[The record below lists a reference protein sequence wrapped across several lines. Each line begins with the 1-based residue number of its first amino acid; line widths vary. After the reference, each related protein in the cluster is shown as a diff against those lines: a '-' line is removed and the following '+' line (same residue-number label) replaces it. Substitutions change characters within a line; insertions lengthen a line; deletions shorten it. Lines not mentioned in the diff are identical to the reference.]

1 MSEVTKIATRVSYGN
16 ALVELAKEH
25 DDVYVLDADLAAA
38 TQTAIF
44 KKEFPERHIDCGIA
58 ECNMIGIA
66 AGLAATG
73 KVPFASSFAMFAA
86 GRAFEQVRN
95 SVGYPHLNVKIGATH
110 AGISVGEDGAT
121 HQCNEDIALMRTI
134 PGMVILN
141 PSDDIEAKAAVKAA
155 YEHEGPVYMRFGR
168 LAVPIINDRPDYK
181 FEIGKGVTL
190 REGKDVAI
198 IATGLC
204 VSESLAAA
212 EKLAADQIRDLR
224 YGNNGYFW
232 VDTYD
237 GTNVVLLGND
247 TEGTNRMD
255 AVDTNGFAYMQ
266 AIISAGRQE
275 NGGFTDYVFPRE
287 GETEPSPKRAY
298 SKAFEPFG
306 WVLGTGNYTDDID
319 EDVLGVKN
327 EFSSYESNSRMA
339 IIGIAVVMEVILIL
353 VLTLITASIVK
364 PLKKSLTHINEIA
377 QGDFSKEF
385 EQDLLKRKDDFGQ
398 LADSLEKM
406 RSEMKE
412 LIGEVKSEALE
423 ITGMVQEIDTSLQ
436 ALDDQ
441 IENVSATTEELA
453 AGMEETAA
461 SSEEMNA
468 MSHEIE
474 SAAKSI
480 AERSQ
485 DGANEADE
493 IRERAVKIKK
503 DTDENDRRTRS
514 IHEEINE
521 SLTKALED
529 IKVVD
534 QINVLAKSI
543 MDITGQTN
551 LLALNASI
559 EAARAGEAGKGF
571 AVVADEIRVLAEQSK
586 AAVAHIQEV
595 TGNVTAAV
603 ENLANDAE
611 RLLEF
616 VGNDVVESL
625 GGFAEMANSYNSDAA
640 NVDSLVTDFSASSE
654 QLLASINGVM
664 DAISDVSKT
673 ATEGATGTTD
683 IAEKVGNVVQEAE
696 AIKQKAETTYHSA
709 EKLQKN
715 VERFIV

>member
-1 MSEVTKIATRVSYGN
+1 MNNIKVRTKLIIVMVIALIALALCSMVSSTSLSGLGDN
-16 ALVELAKEH
+16 ALDIIENDMRSSYDEQIKAQVDNVISLCQSIYNRYEKGE
-25 DDVYVLDADLAAA
+25 YTLD
-38 TQTAIF
+38 
-44 KKEFPERHIDCGIA
+44 E
-58 ECNMIGIA
+58 
-66 AGLAATG
+66 
-73 KVPFASSFAMFAA
+73 
-86 GRAFEQVRN
+86 
-95 SVGYPHLNVKIGATH
+95 
-110 AGISVGEDGAT
+110 
-121 HQCNEDIALMRTI
+121 
-134 PGMVILN
+134 
-141 PSDDIEAKAAVKAA
+141 
-155 YEHEGPVYMRFGR
+155 
-168 LAVPIINDRPDYK
+168 
-181 FEIGKGVTL
+181 
-190 REGKDVAI
+190 
-198 IATGLC
+198 
-204 VSESLAAA
+204 A

-255 AVDTNGFAYMQ
+255 AVDANGFAYMQ

-275 NGGFTDYVFPRE
+275 DGGFTDYVFPRE

-353 VLTLITASIVK
+353 VLTLIIASIVK

-412 LIGEVKSEALE
+412 LIGEVKSEALG
-423 ITGMVQEIDTSLQ
+423 ITGMVQEIDTSIR

-461 SSEEMNA
+461 SSEEINA

>member
-1 MSEVTKIATRVSYGN
+1 MNNIKVRTKLVIVMVIALIALALCTVISNTSLSGLGNN
-16 ALVELAKEH
+16 ALDIIENDMRSSYDEQIKAQVDNVISLCQSIYNRYEKGE
-25 DDVYVLDADLAAA
+25 YTLD
-38 TQTAIF
+38 
-44 KKEFPERHIDCGIA
+44 E
-58 ECNMIGIA
+58 
-66 AGLAATG
+66 
-73 KVPFASSFAMFAA
+73 
-86 GRAFEQVRN
+86 
-95 SVGYPHLNVKIGATH
+95 
-110 AGISVGEDGAT
+110 
-121 HQCNEDIALMRTI
+121 
-134 PGMVILN
+134 
-141 PSDDIEAKAAVKAA
+141 
-155 YEHEGPVYMRFGR
+155 
-168 LAVPIINDRPDYK
+168 
-181 FEIGKGVTL
+181 
-190 REGKDVAI
+190 
-198 IATGLC
+198 
-204 VSESLAAA
+204 A

-266 AIISAGRQE
+266 AIINAGKQE
-275 NGGFTDYVFPRE
+275 DGGFTDYVFPRE
-287 GETEPSPKRAY
+287 GETESSPKRAY

-319 EDVLGVKN
+319 DDVLDVKN

-364 PLKKSLTHINEIA
+364 PLKKSLTHIDEIA

>member
-1 MSEVTKIATRVSYGN
+1 MNNIKVRTKLVIVMVIALIALALCAVISNTSLSGLGDN
-16 ALVELAKEH
+16 ALDIIENDMRSSYDEQIKAQVDNVISLCQSIYNRYEKGE
-25 DDVYVLDADLAAA
+25 YTLD
-38 TQTAIF
+38 
-44 KKEFPERHIDCGIA
+44 E
-58 ECNMIGIA
+58 
-66 AGLAATG
+66 
-73 KVPFASSFAMFAA
+73 
-86 GRAFEQVRN
+86 
-95 SVGYPHLNVKIGATH
+95 
-110 AGISVGEDGAT
+110 
-121 HQCNEDIALMRTI
+121 
-134 PGMVILN
+134 
-141 PSDDIEAKAAVKAA
+141 
-155 YEHEGPVYMRFGR
+155 
-168 LAVPIINDRPDYK
+168 
-181 FEIGKGVTL
+181 
-190 REGKDVAI
+190 
-198 IATGLC
+198 
-204 VSESLAAA
+204 A

-266 AIISAGRQE
+266 AIINAGKQE
-275 NGGFTDYVFPRE
+275 DGGFTDYVFPRE
-287 GETEPSPKRAY
+287 GETESSPKRAY

-319 EDVLGVKN
+319 DDVLDVKN

-353 VLTLITASIVK
+353 VLTLIIASIVK

-423 ITGMVQEIDTSLQ
+423 ITGMVQEIDTSIR

-468 MSHEIE
+468 MSHGIE

>member
-1 MSEVTKIATRVSYGN
+1 MNNIKVRTKLVIVMVIALIALALCAVISNTSLSGLGNN
-16 ALVELAKEH
+16 ALDIIENDMRSSYDEQIKAQVDNVISLCQSIYNRYEKGE
-25 DDVYVLDADLAAA
+25 YTLD
-38 TQTAIF
+38 
-44 KKEFPERHIDCGIA
+44 E
-58 ECNMIGIA
+58 
-66 AGLAATG
+66 
-73 KVPFASSFAMFAA
+73 
-86 GRAFEQVRN
+86 
-95 SVGYPHLNVKIGATH
+95 
-110 AGISVGEDGAT
+110 
-121 HQCNEDIALMRTI
+121 
-134 PGMVILN
+134 
-141 PSDDIEAKAAVKAA
+141 
-155 YEHEGPVYMRFGR
+155 
-168 LAVPIINDRPDYK
+168 
-181 FEIGKGVTL
+181 
-190 REGKDVAI
+190 
-198 IATGLC
+198 
-204 VSESLAAA
+204 A

-306 WVLGTGNYTDDID
+306 WVLGTGKADTDDID

-364 PLKKSLTHINEIA
+364 PLKKSLTHIDEIA

-485 DGANEADE
+485 DGATEADE
-493 IRERAVKIKK
+493 IRDRAVKIKK

-683 IAEKVGNVVQEAE
+683 IAEKVGIVVQEAE
-696 AIKQKAETTYHSA
+696 AIKQKAETTYRSA

>member
-1 MSEVTKIATRVSYGN
+1 MNNIKVRTKLIIVMLIALVALALCSIVSNTSLSGLGDN
-16 ALVELAKEH
+16 ALNIIENDMRSSYDEQIKSQVDNVISLC
-25 DDVYVLDADLAAA
+25 
-38 TQTAIF
+38 Q
-44 KKEFPERHIDCGIA
+44 GIYNQY
-58 ECNMIGIA
+58 E
-66 AGLAATG
+66 AGEYTL
-73 KVPFASSFAMFAA
+73 
-86 GRAFEQVRN
+86 E
-95 SVGYPHLNVKIGATH
+95 
-110 AGISVGEDGAT
+110 
-121 HQCNEDIALMRTI
+121 
-134 PGMVILN
+134 
-141 PSDDIEAKAAVKAA
+141 EAK
-155 YEHEGPVYMRFGR
+155 
-168 LAVPIINDRPDYK
+168 
-181 FEIGKGVTL
+181 
-190 REGKDVAI
+190 
-198 IATGLC
+198 
-204 VSESLAAA
+204 
-212 EKLAADQIRDLR
+212 KLAADQIRDLR

-247 TEGTNRMD
+247 TEETNRMD
-255 AVDTNGFAYMQ
+255 AVDTNGFAYIQ
-266 AIISAGRQE
+266 AIISAGKQE
-275 NGGFTDYVFPRE
+275 DGGFTDYVFPRE
-287 GETEPSPKRAY
+287 GETESSPKRAY
-298 SKAFEPFG
+298 SKAFEPFE

-319 EDVLGVKN
+319 DEVLAVKT
-327 EFSSYESNSRMA
+327 EFNSYASNSRMMV
-339 IIGIAVVMEVILIL
+339 IGIAVVMEVILIL
-353 VLTLITASIVK
+353 VLTMITVSVVK
-364 PLKKSLTHINEIA
+364 PLKRSLTHINEMA

-385 EQDLLKRKDDFGQ
+385 EQNLLKRKDDFGQ

-406 RSEMKE
+406 RAEMNE

-485 DGANEADE
+485 DGATEADS
-493 IRERAVKIKK
+493 IRDRAVKIKK
-503 DTDENDRRTRS
+503 DTDANDRRTRS
-514 IHEEINE
+514 IHEEINV
-521 SLTKALED
+521 SLTKALDD

-571 AVVADEIRVLAEQSK
+571 AVVADNIRVLAEQSK
-586 AAVAHIQEV
+586 DAVSHIQEV
-595 TGNVTAAV
+595 TENVTAAV
-603 ENLANDAE
+603 DNLAKDAE

-625 GGFAEMANSYNSDAA
+625 GGFAEMANSYNSDAV

-696 AIKQKAETTYHSA
+696 TIKQKAETAYRSA

>member
-1 MSEVTKIATRVSYGN
+1 MNNIKVRTKLVIVMVIALIALVLCSVVSNTSLSGLGDN
-16 ALVELAKEH
+16 ALDIIENDMRSSYDEQIKAQVDNAISLCQSIYNRYEKGE
-25 DDVYVLDADLAAA
+25 YTLD
-38 TQTAIF
+38 
-44 KKEFPERHIDCGIA
+44 E
-58 ECNMIGIA
+58 
-66 AGLAATG
+66 
-73 KVPFASSFAMFAA
+73 
-86 GRAFEQVRN
+86 
-95 SVGYPHLNVKIGATH
+95 
-110 AGISVGEDGAT
+110 
-121 HQCNEDIALMRTI
+121 
-134 PGMVILN
+134 
-141 PSDDIEAKAAVKAA
+141 
-155 YEHEGPVYMRFGR
+155 
-168 LAVPIINDRPDYK
+168 
-181 FEIGKGVTL
+181 
-190 REGKDVAI
+190 
-198 IATGLC
+198 
-204 VSESLAAA
+204 A

-353 VLTLITASIVK
+353 VLTLITVSIVK
-364 PLKKSLTHINEIA
+364 PLKKSLTHIDEIA

-412 LIGEVKSEALE
+412 LIGEVKSEALG
-423 ITGMVQEIDTSLQ
+423 ITGMVQEIDTSIR

-461 SSEEMNA
+461 SSEEINA

-673 ATEGATGTTD
+673 ATEGATGTSD

>member
-1 MSEVTKIATRVSYGN
+1 MNNIKVRTKLIIVMVVSILALTACVTFSNNCMEKMKKNVATELDTDKRASYDEQIKTQ
-16 ALVELAKEH
+16 VENVISLCQYIYKE
-25 DDVYVLDADLAAA
+25 YEAGKYTLDES
-38 TQTAIF
+38 
-44 KKEFPERHIDCGIA
+44 KK
-58 ECNMIGIA
+58 
-66 AGLAATG
+66 
-73 KVPFASSFAMFAA
+73 FAA
-86 GRAFEQVRN
+86 
-95 SVGYPHLNVKIGATH
+95 H
-110 AGISVGEDGAT
+110 
-121 HQCNEDIALMRTI
+121 
-134 PGMVILN
+134 
-141 PSDDIEAKAAVKAA
+141 
-155 YEHEGPVYMRFGR
+155 
-168 LAVPIINDRPDYK
+168 
-181 FEIGKGVTL
+181 
-190 REGKDVAI
+190 
-198 IATGLC
+198 
-204 VSESLAAA
+204 
-212 EKLAADQIRDLR
+212 QIRQLR
-224 YGNNGYFW
+224 YGDNGYFW

-364 PLKKSLTHINEIA
+364 PLKKSLTHIDEIA

-423 ITGMVQEIDTSLQ
+423 ITGMVQEIDTSIR

-461 SSEEMNA
+461 SSEEINA

>member
-1 MSEVTKIATRVSYGN
+1 MNNIKVRTKLVIVMVIALIALVLCSVVSNTSLSGLGDN
-16 ALVELAKEH
+16 ALDIIENDMRSSYDEQIKAQVDNVISLCQSIYNRYEKGE
-25 DDVYVLDADLAAA
+25 YTLD
-38 TQTAIF
+38 
-44 KKEFPERHIDCGIA
+44 E
-58 ECNMIGIA
+58 
-66 AGLAATG
+66 
-73 KVPFASSFAMFAA
+73 
-86 GRAFEQVRN
+86 
-95 SVGYPHLNVKIGATH
+95 
-110 AGISVGEDGAT
+110 
-121 HQCNEDIALMRTI
+121 
-134 PGMVILN
+134 
-141 PSDDIEAKAAVKAA
+141 
-155 YEHEGPVYMRFGR
+155 
-168 LAVPIINDRPDYK
+168 
-181 FEIGKGVTL
+181 
-190 REGKDVAI
+190 
-198 IATGLC
+198 
-204 VSESLAAA
+204 A

-353 VLTLITASIVK
+353 VLTLITVSIVK
-364 PLKKSLTHINEIA
+364 PLKKSLTHIDEIA

-412 LIGEVKSEALE
+412 LIGEVKSEALG
-423 ITGMVQEIDTSLQ
+423 ITGMVQEIDTSIR

-461 SSEEMNA
+461 SSEEINA

>member
-1 MSEVTKIATRVSYGN
+1 MGMNNIKVRTKLVIVMVIALIALALCSIVSSTSLSGLGDN
-16 ALVELAKEH
+16 ALDIIENDMRSSYDEQIKAQVDSVISLCQSIYNQYEAGE
-25 DDVYVLDADLAAA
+25 YTLDEA
-38 TQTAIF
+38 T
-44 KKEFPERHIDCGIA
+44 
-58 ECNMIGIA
+58 
-66 AGLAATG
+66 
-73 KVPFASSFAMFAA
+73 
-86 GRAFEQVRN
+86 
-95 SVGYPHLNVKIGATH
+95 
-110 AGISVGEDGAT
+110 
-121 HQCNEDIALMRTI
+121 
-134 PGMVILN
+134 
-141 PSDDIEAKAAVKAA
+141 
-155 YEHEGPVYMRFGR
+155 
-168 LAVPIINDRPDYK
+168 
-181 FEIGKGVTL
+181 
-190 REGKDVAI
+190 
-198 IATGLC
+198 
-204 VSESLAAA
+204 
-212 EKLAADQIRDLR
+212 KLAADQIRDLR

-247 TEGTNRMD
+247 AEGTNRMD
-255 AVDTNGFAYMQ
+255 AVDANGFAYIQ
-266 AIISAGRQE
+266 AIISAGKQE
-275 NGGFTDYVFPRE
+275 DGGFTDYVFPRE
-287 GETEPSPKRAY
+287 GETESSPKRAY

-319 EDVLGVKN
+319 DEVLGVKN
-327 EFSSYESNSRMA
+327 EFSSYASNSRMQ

-353 VLTLITASIVK
+353 VLTMITVSIVK
-364 PLKKSLTHINEIA
+364 PLRKSLTHINEMA

-385 EQDLLKRKDDFGQ
+385 EQNLLKRKDDFGQ
-398 LADSLEKM
+398 LADSLEKL
-406 RSEMKE
+406 RSEMNE

-461 SSEEMNA
+461 SSEEINA

-493 IRERAVKIKK
+493 IRDRAVKIKK

-571 AVVADEIRVLAEQSK
+571 AVVADQIRNLAEQSAQSAVDSK
-586 AAVAHIQEV
+586 ALIEASVHEV
-595 TGNVTAAV
+595 DEGDRNATRVS
-603 ENLANDAE
+603 
-611 RLLEF
+611 
-616 VGNDVVESL
+616 ESL
-625 GGFAEMANSYNSDAA
+625 NEVVVGVHTVAENAKKMR
-640 NVDSLVTDFSASSE
+640 
-654 QLLASINGVM
+654 
-664 DAISDVSKT
+664 AISLNQAESMDQADLATAKIAEIVQNNSAAAQETSATSEELTAQATALSGLVSKFRLR
-673 ATEGATGTTD
+673 D
-683 IAEKVGNVVQEAE
+683 
-696 AIKQKAETTYHSA
+696 
-709 EKLQKN
+709 
-715 VERFIV
+715 

>member
-1 MSEVTKIATRVSYGN
+1 MNNIKVRTKLVIVMVIALIALALCAVISNTSLSGLGNN
-16 ALVELAKEH
+16 ALDIIENDMRSSYDEQIKAQVDNVISLCQSIYNRYEKGE
-25 DDVYVLDADLAAA
+25 YTLD
-38 TQTAIF
+38 
-44 KKEFPERHIDCGIA
+44 E
-58 ECNMIGIA
+58 
-66 AGLAATG
+66 
-73 KVPFASSFAMFAA
+73 
-86 GRAFEQVRN
+86 
-95 SVGYPHLNVKIGATH
+95 
-110 AGISVGEDGAT
+110 
-121 HQCNEDIALMRTI
+121 
-134 PGMVILN
+134 
-141 PSDDIEAKAAVKAA
+141 
-155 YEHEGPVYMRFGR
+155 
-168 LAVPIINDRPDYK
+168 
-181 FEIGKGVTL
+181 
-190 REGKDVAI
+190 
-198 IATGLC
+198 
-204 VSESLAAA
+204 A

-266 AIISAGRQE
+266 AIINAGKQE
-275 NGGFTDYVFPRE
+275 DGGFTDYVFPRE
-287 GETEPSPKRAY
+287 GETESSPKRAY

-339 IIGIAVVMEVILIL
+339 IIGIAVVMEVILIS
-353 VLTLITASIVK
+353 VLTLITVSIVK
-364 PLKKSLTHINEIA
+364 PLKKSLAHIEEIA

-461 SSEEMNA
+461 SSEEINA

-595 TGNVTAAV
+595 TVNVTAAV

>member
-1 MSEVTKIATRVSYGN
+1 MNNIKVRTKLIIVMLIALVALALCSIVSNTSLSGLGDN
-16 ALVELAKEH
+16 ALNIIENDMRSSYDEQIKSQVDNVISLC
-25 DDVYVLDADLAAA
+25 
-38 TQTAIF
+38 Q
-44 KKEFPERHIDCGIA
+44 GIYNQY
-58 ECNMIGIA
+58 E
-66 AGLAATG
+66 AGEYTL
-73 KVPFASSFAMFAA
+73 
-86 GRAFEQVRN
+86 E
-95 SVGYPHLNVKIGATH
+95 
-110 AGISVGEDGAT
+110 
-121 HQCNEDIALMRTI
+121 
-134 PGMVILN
+134 
-141 PSDDIEAKAAVKAA
+141 EAK
-155 YEHEGPVYMRFGR
+155 
-168 LAVPIINDRPDYK
+168 
-181 FEIGKGVTL
+181 
-190 REGKDVAI
+190 
-198 IATGLC
+198 
-204 VSESLAAA
+204 
-212 EKLAADQIRDLR
+212 KLAADQIRDLR

-255 AVDTNGFAYMQ
+255 AVDTNGFAYIQ
-266 AIISAGRQE
+266 AIISAGKQE
-275 NGGFTDYVFPRE
+275 DGGFTDYVFPRE
-287 GETEPSPKRAY
+287 GETESSPKRAY
-298 SKAFEPFG
+298 SKAFEPFE

-319 EDVLGVKN
+319 DEVLAVKT
-327 EFSSYESNSRMA
+327 EFNSYASNSRMMV
-339 IIGIAVVMEVILIL
+339 IGIAVVMEVILIL
-353 VLTLITASIVK
+353 VLTMITVSVVK
-364 PLKKSLTHINEIA
+364 PLKRSLTHINEMA

-385 EQDLLKRKDDFGQ
+385 EQNLLKRKDDFGQ

-406 RSEMKE
+406 RAEMNE

-485 DGANEADE
+485 DGATEADS
-493 IRERAVKIKK
+493 IRDRAVKIKK
-503 DTDENDRRTRS
+503 DTDANDRRTRS
-514 IHEEINE
+514 IHEEINV
-521 SLTKALED
+521 SLTKALDD

-571 AVVADEIRVLAEQSK
+571 AVVADNIRVLAEQSK
-586 AAVAHIQEV
+586 DAVSHIQEV
-595 TGNVTAAV
+595 TENVTVAV
-603 ENLANDAE
+603 DNLAKDAE

-625 GGFAEMANSYNSDAA
+625 GGFAEMANSYNSDAV

-664 DAISDVSKT
+664 DAISDVIKT
-673 ATEGATGTTD
+673 STEAATGTTD

-696 AIKQKAETTYHSA
+696 TIKQKAETAYRSA

>member
-1 MSEVTKIATRVSYGN
+1 MNNIKVRTKLVIVMVIALIALVLCSIVSNTSLSGLGNN
-16 ALVELAKEH
+16 ALDIIENDMRSSYDEQIKAQVDNVISLCQSIYNRYEKGE
-25 DDVYVLDADLAAA
+25 YTLD
-38 TQTAIF
+38 
-44 KKEFPERHIDCGIA
+44 E
-58 ECNMIGIA
+58 
-66 AGLAATG
+66 
-73 KVPFASSFAMFAA
+73 
-86 GRAFEQVRN
+86 
-95 SVGYPHLNVKIGATH
+95 
-110 AGISVGEDGAT
+110 
-121 HQCNEDIALMRTI
+121 
-134 PGMVILN
+134 
-141 PSDDIEAKAAVKAA
+141 
-155 YEHEGPVYMRFGR
+155 
-168 LAVPIINDRPDYK
+168 
-181 FEIGKGVTL
+181 
-190 REGKDVAI
+190 
-198 IATGLC
+198 
-204 VSESLAAA
+204 A

-364 PLKKSLTHINEIA
+364 PLKKSLTHIDEIA

-423 ITGMVQEIDTSLQ
+423 ITGMVQEIDTSIR

-461 SSEEMNA
+461 SSEEINA

-529 IKVVD
+529 IKVVN

>member
-1 MSEVTKIATRVSYGN
+1 MNNIKVRTKLIIVMLIALVALALCSIVSNTRLSGLGDN
-16 ALVELAKEH
+16 ALNIIENDMRSSYDEQIKSQVDNVISLC
-25 DDVYVLDADLAAA
+25 
-38 TQTAIF
+38 Q
-44 KKEFPERHIDCGIA
+44 GIYNQY
-58 ECNMIGIA
+58 E
-66 AGLAATG
+66 AGEYTL
-73 KVPFASSFAMFAA
+73 
-86 GRAFEQVRN
+86 E
-95 SVGYPHLNVKIGATH
+95 
-110 AGISVGEDGAT
+110 
-121 HQCNEDIALMRTI
+121 
-134 PGMVILN
+134 
-141 PSDDIEAKAAVKAA
+141 EAK
-155 YEHEGPVYMRFGR
+155 
-168 LAVPIINDRPDYK
+168 
-181 FEIGKGVTL
+181 
-190 REGKDVAI
+190 
-198 IATGLC
+198 
-204 VSESLAAA
+204 
-212 EKLAADQIRDLR
+212 KLAADQIRDLR
-224 YGNNGYFW
+224 YGNSGYFW

-255 AVDTNGFAYMQ
+255 AVDTNGFAYIQ
-266 AIISAGRQE
+266 AIISAGKQE
-275 NGGFTDYVFPRE
+275 DGGFTDYVFPRE
-287 GETEPSPKRAY
+287 GETESSPKRAY
-298 SKAFEPFG
+298 SKAFEPFE

-319 EDVLGVKN
+319 DEVLAVKT
-327 EFSSYESNSRMA
+327 EFNSYASNSRMMV
-339 IIGIAVVMEVILIL
+339 IGIAVVMEVILIL
-353 VLTLITASIVK
+353 VLTMITVSVVK
-364 PLKKSLTHINEIA
+364 PLKRSLTHINEMA

-385 EQDLLKRKDDFGQ
+385 EQNLLKRKDDFGQ

-406 RSEMKE
+406 RAEMNE

-485 DGANEADE
+485 DGATEADS
-493 IRERAVKIKK
+493 IRDRAVKIKK
-503 DTDENDRRTRS
+503 DTDANDRRTRS
-514 IHEEINE
+514 IHEEINV
-521 SLTKALED
+521 SLTKALDD

-571 AVVADEIRVLAEQSK
+571 AVVADNIRVLAEQSK
-586 AAVAHIQEV
+586 DAVSHIQEV
-595 TGNVTAAV
+595 TENVTAAV
-603 ENLANDAE
+603 DNLAKDAE

-625 GGFAEMANSYNSDAA
+625 GGFAEMANSYNSDAV

-696 AIKQKAETTYHSA
+696 TIKQKAETAYRSA

>member
-1 MSEVTKIATRVSYGN
+1 MNNIKVRTKLVIVMVIALIALALCAVISNTSLSGLGNN
-16 ALVELAKEH
+16 ALDIIENDMRSSYDEQIKAQVDNVISLCQSIYNRYEKGE
-25 DDVYVLDADLAAA
+25 YTLD
-38 TQTAIF
+38 
-44 KKEFPERHIDCGIA
+44 E
-58 ECNMIGIA
+58 
-66 AGLAATG
+66 
-73 KVPFASSFAMFAA
+73 
-86 GRAFEQVRN
+86 
-95 SVGYPHLNVKIGATH
+95 
-110 AGISVGEDGAT
+110 
-121 HQCNEDIALMRTI
+121 
-134 PGMVILN
+134 
-141 PSDDIEAKAAVKAA
+141 
-155 YEHEGPVYMRFGR
+155 
-168 LAVPIINDRPDYK
+168 
-181 FEIGKGVTL
+181 
-190 REGKDVAI
+190 
-198 IATGLC
+198 
-204 VSESLAAA
+204 A

-339 IIGIAVVMEVILIL
+339 IIGIAVVMEVILIS
-353 VLTLITASIVK
+353 VLTLITVSIVK
-364 PLKKSLTHINEIA
+364 PLKKSLAHIEEIA

-423 ITGMVQEIDTSLQ
+423 ITGMVQEIDTSIR

-461 SSEEMNA
+461 SSEEINA

>member
-1 MSEVTKIATRVSYGN
+1 MNNIKVRTKLVIVMVIALIALALCAVISNTSLSGLGDN
-16 ALVELAKEH
+16 ALDIIENDMRSSYDEQIKAQVDNVISLCQSIYNRYEKGE
-25 DDVYVLDADLAAA
+25 YTLD
-38 TQTAIF
+38 
-44 KKEFPERHIDCGIA
+44 
-58 ECNMIGIA
+58 
-66 AGLAATG
+66 
-73 KVPFASSFAMFAA
+73 
-86 GRAFEQVRN
+86 
-95 SVGYPHLNVKIGATH
+95 
-110 AGISVGEDGAT
+110 
-121 HQCNEDIALMRTI
+121 
-134 PGMVILN
+134 
-141 PSDDIEAKAAVKAA
+141 EAK
-155 YEHEGPVYMRFGR
+155 
-168 LAVPIINDRPDYK
+168 
-181 FEIGKGVTL
+181 
-190 REGKDVAI
+190 
-198 IATGLC
+198 
-204 VSESLAAA
+204 
-212 EKLAADQIRDLR
+212 KLAADQIRDLR

-266 AIISAGRQE
+266 AIINAGKQE
-275 NGGFTDYVFPRE
+275 DGGFTDYVFPRE
-287 GETEPSPKRAY
+287 GETESSPKRAY

-319 EDVLGVKN
+319 DDVLDVKN

-339 IIGIAVVMEVILIL
+339 IIGIAVVMEVILIS
-353 VLTLITASIVK
+353 VLTLITISIVK
-364 PLKKSLTHINEIA
+364 PLKKSLAHIEEIA

-406 RSEMKE
+406 RSEMNN

-423 ITGMVQEIDTSLQ
+423 ITGMVQEIDTSIR

-461 SSEEMNA
+461 SSEEINA

-521 SLTKALED
+521 SLIKALDD

-595 TGNVTAAV
+595 TVNVTAAV

-683 IAEKVGNVVQEAE
+683 IAEKVGIVVQETE

>member
-1 MSEVTKIATRVSYGN
+1 MNNIKVRTKLVIVMVIALELCAVISNTSLSGLGNN
-16 ALVELAKEH
+16 ALDIIENDMRSSYDEQIKAQVDNVISLCQSIYNRYEKGE
-25 DDVYVLDADLAAA
+25 YTLD
-38 TQTAIF
+38 
-44 KKEFPERHIDCGIA
+44 E
-58 ECNMIGIA
+58 
-66 AGLAATG
+66 
-73 KVPFASSFAMFAA
+73 
-86 GRAFEQVRN
+86 
-95 SVGYPHLNVKIGATH
+95 
-110 AGISVGEDGAT
+110 
-121 HQCNEDIALMRTI
+121 
-134 PGMVILN
+134 
-141 PSDDIEAKAAVKAA
+141 
-155 YEHEGPVYMRFGR
+155 
-168 LAVPIINDRPDYK
+168 
-181 FEIGKGVTL
+181 
-190 REGKDVAI
+190 
-198 IATGLC
+198 
-204 VSESLAAA
+204 A

-266 AIISAGRQE
+266 AIINAGKQE
-275 NGGFTDYVFPRE
+275 DGGFTDYVFPRE
-287 GETEPSPKRAY
+287 GETESSPKRAY

-319 EDVLGVKN
+319 DDVLDVKN

-353 VLTLITASIVK
+353 VLTLIIASIVK

>member
-1 MSEVTKIATRVSYGN
+1 MNNIKVRTKLVIVMVIALIALALCAVISNTSLSGLGNN
-16 ALVELAKEH
+16 ALDIIENDMRSSYDKQIKAQVDNVISLCQSIYNRYEKGE
-25 DDVYVLDADLAAA
+25 YTLD
-38 TQTAIF
+38 
-44 KKEFPERHIDCGIA
+44 E
-58 ECNMIGIA
+58 
-66 AGLAATG
+66 
-73 KVPFASSFAMFAA
+73 
-86 GRAFEQVRN
+86 
-95 SVGYPHLNVKIGATH
+95 
-110 AGISVGEDGAT
+110 
-121 HQCNEDIALMRTI
+121 
-134 PGMVILN
+134 
-141 PSDDIEAKAAVKAA
+141 
-155 YEHEGPVYMRFGR
+155 
-168 LAVPIINDRPDYK
+168 
-181 FEIGKGVTL
+181 
-190 REGKDVAI
+190 
-198 IATGLC
+198 
-204 VSESLAAA
+204 A

-255 AVDTNGFAYMQ
+255 AVDTNGFAYIQ
-266 AIISAGRQE
+266 AIINAGKQE
-275 NGGFTDYVFPRE
+275 DGGFTDYVFPRE
-287 GETEPSPKRAY
+287 GETESSPKRAY

-319 EDVLGVKN
+319 DDVLDVKN

-339 IIGIAVVMEVILIL
+339 IIGIAVVMEVILIS
-353 VLTLITASIVK
+353 VLTLITISIVK
-364 PLKKSLTHINEIA
+364 PLKKSLAHIEEIA

-406 RSEMKE
+406 RSEMNN

-461 SSEEMNA
+461 SSEEINA

-521 SLTKALED
+521 SLTKALDD

-595 TGNVTAAV
+595 TVNVTAAV

-683 IAEKVGNVVQEAE
+683 IAEKVGIVVQETE

>member
-1 MSEVTKIATRVSYGN
+1 MNNIKVRTKLVIVMVIALIALALCTVISNTSLSGLGNN
-16 ALVELAKEH
+16 ALDIIENDMRSSYDEQIKAQVDNVISLCQSIYNRYEKGE
-25 DDVYVLDADLAAA
+25 YTLD
-38 TQTAIF
+38 
-44 KKEFPERHIDCGIA
+44 E
-58 ECNMIGIA
+58 
-66 AGLAATG
+66 
-73 KVPFASSFAMFAA
+73 
-86 GRAFEQVRN
+86 
-95 SVGYPHLNVKIGATH
+95 
-110 AGISVGEDGAT
+110 
-121 HQCNEDIALMRTI
+121 
-134 PGMVILN
+134 
-141 PSDDIEAKAAVKAA
+141 
-155 YEHEGPVYMRFGR
+155 
-168 LAVPIINDRPDYK
+168 
-181 FEIGKGVTL
+181 
-190 REGKDVAI
+190 
-198 IATGLC
+198 
-204 VSESLAAA
+204 A

-266 AIISAGRQE
+266 AIINAGKQE
-275 NGGFTDYVFPRE
+275 DGGFTDYVFPRE
-287 GETEPSPKRAY
+287 GETESSPKRAY

-319 EDVLGVKN
+319 DDVLDVKN

-353 VLTLITASIVK
+353 VLTLIIASIVK

-534 QINVLAKSI
+534 QINVLDKSI

>member
-1 MSEVTKIATRVSYGN
+1 MNNIKVRTKLVIVMVIALIALALCTVISNTSLSGLGNN
-16 ALVELAKEH
+16 ALDIIENDMRSSYDEQIKAQVDNVISLFQSIYNRYEKGE
-25 DDVYVLDADLAAA
+25 YTLD
-38 TQTAIF
+38 
-44 KKEFPERHIDCGIA
+44 E
-58 ECNMIGIA
+58 
-66 AGLAATG
+66 
-73 KVPFASSFAMFAA
+73 
-86 GRAFEQVRN
+86 
-95 SVGYPHLNVKIGATH
+95 
-110 AGISVGEDGAT
+110 
-121 HQCNEDIALMRTI
+121 
-134 PGMVILN
+134 
-141 PSDDIEAKAAVKAA
+141 
-155 YEHEGPVYMRFGR
+155 
-168 LAVPIINDRPDYK
+168 
-181 FEIGKGVTL
+181 
-190 REGKDVAI
+190 
-198 IATGLC
+198 
-204 VSESLAAA
+204 A

-364 PLKKSLTHINEIA
+364 PLKKSLTHIDEIA

-423 ITGMVQEIDTSLQ
+423 ITGMVQEIDTSIR

-521 SLTKALED
+521 SLTKALDD

>member
-1 MSEVTKIATRVSYGN
+1 MNNIKVRTKLVIVMVIALIALALCAVISNTSLSGLGNN
-16 ALVELAKEH
+16 ALDIIENDMRSSYDEQIKAQVDNVISLCQSIYNRYEKGE
-25 DDVYVLDADLAAA
+25 YTLD
-38 TQTAIF
+38 
-44 KKEFPERHIDCGIA
+44 
-58 ECNMIGIA
+58 
-66 AGLAATG
+66 
-73 KVPFASSFAMFAA
+73 
-86 GRAFEQVRN
+86 
-95 SVGYPHLNVKIGATH
+95 
-110 AGISVGEDGAT
+110 
-121 HQCNEDIALMRTI
+121 
-134 PGMVILN
+134 
-141 PSDDIEAKAAVKAA
+141 EAK
-155 YEHEGPVYMRFGR
+155 
-168 LAVPIINDRPDYK
+168 
-181 FEIGKGVTL
+181 
-190 REGKDVAI
+190 
-198 IATGLC
+198 
-204 VSESLAAA
+204 
-212 EKLAADQIRDLR
+212 KLAADQIRDLR

-255 AVDTNGFAYMQ
+255 AVDTNGFAYIQ
-266 AIISAGRQE
+266 AIINAGKQE
-275 NGGFTDYVFPRE
+275 DGGFTDYVFPRE
-287 GETEPSPKRAY
+287 GETESSPKRAY

-319 EDVLGVKN
+319 DDVLDVKN

-339 IIGIAVVMEVILIL
+339 IIGIAVVMEVILIS
-353 VLTLITASIVK
+353 VLTLITISIVK
-364 PLKKSLTHINEIA
+364 PLKKSLAHIEEIA

-406 RSEMKE
+406 RSEMNE

-461 SSEEMNA
+461 SSEEINA

-521 SLTKALED
+521 SLIKALDD

-595 TGNVTAAV
+595 TVNVTAAV

-683 IAEKVGNVVQEAE
+683 IAEKVGIVVQETE

>member
-1 MSEVTKIATRVSYGN
+1 MNNIKVRTKLVIVMVIALIALALCAVISNTSLSGLGNN
-16 ALVELAKEH
+16 ALDIIENDMRSSYDEQIKAQVDNVISLCQSIYNRYEKGEYTLAE
-25 DDVYVLDADLAAA
+25 
-38 TQTAIF
+38 
-44 KKEFPERHIDCGIA
+44 
-58 ECNMIGIA
+58 
-66 AGLAATG
+66 
-73 KVPFASSFAMFAA
+73 
-86 GRAFEQVRN
+86 
-95 SVGYPHLNVKIGATH
+95 
-110 AGISVGEDGAT
+110 
-121 HQCNEDIALMRTI
+121 
-134 PGMVILN
+134 
-141 PSDDIEAKAAVKAA
+141 
-155 YEHEGPVYMRFGR
+155 
-168 LAVPIINDRPDYK
+168 
-181 FEIGKGVTL
+181 
-190 REGKDVAI
+190 
-198 IATGLC
+198 
-204 VSESLAAA
+204 A

-364 PLKKSLTHINEIA
+364 PLKKSLTHIDEIA

-412 LIGEVKSEALE
+412 LIGEVKSEALG
-423 ITGMVQEIDTSLQ
+423 ITGMVQEIDTSIR

-715 VERFIV
+715 VERFIESPVMAIECDKTASVFLEQKGIV

>member
-1 MSEVTKIATRVSYGN
+1 MNNIKVRTKLVIVMVIALIALALCTVISNTSLSGLGNN
-16 ALVELAKEH
+16 ALDIIENDMRSSYDEQIKAQVDNVISLCQSIYNRYEKGE
-25 DDVYVLDADLAAA
+25 YTLD
-38 TQTAIF
+38 
-44 KKEFPERHIDCGIA
+44 E
-58 ECNMIGIA
+58 
-66 AGLAATG
+66 
-73 KVPFASSFAMFAA
+73 
-86 GRAFEQVRN
+86 
-95 SVGYPHLNVKIGATH
+95 
-110 AGISVGEDGAT
+110 
-121 HQCNEDIALMRTI
+121 
-134 PGMVILN
+134 
-141 PSDDIEAKAAVKAA
+141 
-155 YEHEGPVYMRFGR
+155 
-168 LAVPIINDRPDYK
+168 
-181 FEIGKGVTL
+181 
-190 REGKDVAI
+190 
-198 IATGLC
+198 
-204 VSESLAAA
+204 A

-266 AIISAGRQE
+266 AIINAGKQE
-275 NGGFTDYVFPRE
+275 DGGFTDYVFPRE
-287 GETEPSPKRAY
+287 GETESSPKRAY
-298 SKAFEPFG
+298 SKAFEPLG

-319 EDVLGVKN
+319 DDVLDVKN

-364 PLKKSLTHINEIA
+364 PLKKSLTHIDEIA

-654 QLLASINGVM
+654 QLLASINGGM

>member
-1 MSEVTKIATRVSYGN
+1 MNNIKVRTKLVIVMVIALIALVLCSIVSNTSLSGLGDN
-16 ALVELAKEH
+16 ALDIIENDMRSSYDEQIKAQVDNVISLCQSIYNRYEKGE
-25 DDVYVLDADLAAA
+25 YTLD
-38 TQTAIF
+38 
-44 KKEFPERHIDCGIA
+44 
-58 ECNMIGIA
+58 
-66 AGLAATG
+66 
-73 KVPFASSFAMFAA
+73 
-86 GRAFEQVRN
+86 
-95 SVGYPHLNVKIGATH
+95 
-110 AGISVGEDGAT
+110 
-121 HQCNEDIALMRTI
+121 
-134 PGMVILN
+134 
-141 PSDDIEAKAAVKAA
+141 EAK
-155 YEHEGPVYMRFGR
+155 
-168 LAVPIINDRPDYK
+168 
-181 FEIGKGVTL
+181 
-190 REGKDVAI
+190 
-198 IATGLC
+198 
-204 VSESLAAA
+204 
-212 EKLAADQIRDLR
+212 KLAADQIRDLR

-266 AIISAGRQE
+266 AIINAGKQE
-275 NGGFTDYVFPRE
+275 DGGFTDYVFPRE
-287 GETEPSPKRAY
+287 GETESSPKRAY

-319 EDVLGVKN
+319 DDVLDVKN

-339 IIGIAVVMEVILIL
+339 IIGIAVVMEVILIS
-353 VLTLITASIVK
+353 VLTLITISIVK
-364 PLKKSLTHINEIA
+364 PLKKSLAHIEEIA

-406 RSEMKE
+406 RSEMNK

-461 SSEEMNA
+461 SSEEINA

-521 SLTKALED
+521 SLTKALDD

>member
-1 MSEVTKIATRVSYGN
+1 MNNIKVRTKLVIVMVIALIALALCAVISNTSLSGLGDN
-16 ALVELAKEH
+16 ALDIIENDMRSSYDEQIKAQVDNVISLCQSIYNRYEKGE
-25 DDVYVLDADLAAA
+25 YTLD
-38 TQTAIF
+38 
-44 KKEFPERHIDCGIA
+44 
-58 ECNMIGIA
+58 
-66 AGLAATG
+66 
-73 KVPFASSFAMFAA
+73 
-86 GRAFEQVRN
+86 
-95 SVGYPHLNVKIGATH
+95 
-110 AGISVGEDGAT
+110 
-121 HQCNEDIALMRTI
+121 
-134 PGMVILN
+134 
-141 PSDDIEAKAAVKAA
+141 EAK
-155 YEHEGPVYMRFGR
+155 
-168 LAVPIINDRPDYK
+168 
-181 FEIGKGVTL
+181 
-190 REGKDVAI
+190 
-198 IATGLC
+198 
-204 VSESLAAA
+204 
-212 EKLAADQIRDLR
+212 KLAADQIRDLR

-266 AIISAGRQE
+266 AIINAGKQE
-275 NGGFTDYVFPRE
+275 DGGFTDYVFPRE
-287 GETEPSPKRAY
+287 GETESSPKRAY

-319 EDVLGVKN
+319 DDVLDVKN

-339 IIGIAVVMEVILIL
+339 IIGIAVVMEVILIS
-353 VLTLITASIVK
+353 VLTLITISIVK
-364 PLKKSLTHINEIA
+364 PLKKSLAHIEEIA

-406 RSEMKE
+406 RSEMNN

-423 ITGMVQEIDTSLQ
+423 ITGMVQEIDTSIR

-461 SSEEMNA
+461 SSEEINA

-571 AVVADEIRVLAEQSK
+571 AVVAEEIKQLSEDTSNEIRKVNDLTQKVFESVKILSTESNELLVFLDETVLADYDKFAS
-586 AAVAHIQEV
+586 
-595 TGNVTAAV
+595 
-603 ENLANDAE
+603 LANQYKEDANYYE
-611 RLLEF
+611 ETS
-616 VGNDVVESL
+616 GSMEHN
-625 GGFAEMANSYNSDAA
+625 AE
-640 NVDSLVTDFSASSE
+640 E
-654 QLLASINGVM
+654 VM
-664 DAISDVSKT
+664 DAIQSISNVLENASSAQMELASAVESVNENLQNMTSSSESMTKET
-673 ATEGATGTTD
+673 KNAMESVNALRETM
-683 IAEKVGNVVQEAE
+683 EKFNM
-696 AIKQKAETTYHSA
+696 
-709 EKLQKN
+709 
-715 VERFIV
+715 

>member
-1 MSEVTKIATRVSYGN
+1 MNNIKVRTKLVIVMVIALIALALCAVISNTSLSGLGNN
-16 ALVELAKEH
+16 ALDIIENDMRSSYDEQIKAQVDNVISLCQSIYNRYEKGE
-25 DDVYVLDADLAAA
+25 YTLD
-38 TQTAIF
+38 
-44 KKEFPERHIDCGIA
+44 E
-58 ECNMIGIA
+58 
-66 AGLAATG
+66 
-73 KVPFASSFAMFAA
+73 
-86 GRAFEQVRN
+86 
-95 SVGYPHLNVKIGATH
+95 
-110 AGISVGEDGAT
+110 
-121 HQCNEDIALMRTI
+121 
-134 PGMVILN
+134 
-141 PSDDIEAKAAVKAA
+141 
-155 YEHEGPVYMRFGR
+155 
-168 LAVPIINDRPDYK
+168 
-181 FEIGKGVTL
+181 
-190 REGKDVAI
+190 
-198 IATGLC
+198 
-204 VSESLAAA
+204 A

-237 GTNVVLLGND
+237 GTNVVLFGND

-364 PLKKSLTHINEIA
+364 PLKKSLTHIDEIA

-423 ITGMVQEIDTSLQ
+423 ITGMVQEIDTSIR

-521 SLTKALED
+521 SLTKALDD

>member
-1 MSEVTKIATRVSYGN
+1 MNNIKVRTKLVIVMVIALIALVLCSIVSSTSLSGLGDN
-16 ALVELAKEH
+16 ALDIIENDMRSSYDEQIKAQVDSVISLCQSIYNQYEKGE
-25 DDVYVLDADLAAA
+25 YTLD
-38 TQTAIF
+38 
-44 KKEFPERHIDCGIA
+44 
-58 ECNMIGIA
+58 
-66 AGLAATG
+66 
-73 KVPFASSFAMFAA
+73 
-86 GRAFEQVRN
+86 
-95 SVGYPHLNVKIGATH
+95 
-110 AGISVGEDGAT
+110 
-121 HQCNEDIALMRTI
+121 
-134 PGMVILN
+134 
-141 PSDDIEAKAAVKAA
+141 EAK
-155 YEHEGPVYMRFGR
+155 
-168 LAVPIINDRPDYK
+168 
-181 FEIGKGVTL
+181 
-190 REGKDVAI
+190 
-198 IATGLC
+198 
-204 VSESLAAA
+204 
-212 EKLAADQIRDLR
+212 KLAADQIRDLR
-224 YGNNGYFW
+224 YGDNGYFW

-255 AVDTNGFAYMQ
+255 AVDANGFAYMQ

-275 NGGFTDYVFPRE
+275 DGGFTDYVFPRE

-353 VLTLITASIVK
+353 VLTLITVSIVK
-364 PLKKSLTHINEIA
+364 PLKKSLTHIDEIA

-412 LIGEVKSEALE
+412 LIGEVKSEALG
-423 ITGMVQEIDTSLQ
+423 ITGMVQEIDTSIR

-461 SSEEMNA
+461 SSEEINA

>member
-1 MSEVTKIATRVSYGN
+1 MNNIKVRTKLVIVMVIALIALALCAVISNTSLSGLGNN
-16 ALVELAKEH
+16 ALDIIENDMRSSYDKQIKAQVDNVISLCQSIYNRYEKGE
-25 DDVYVLDADLAAA
+25 YTLD
-38 TQTAIF
+38 
-44 KKEFPERHIDCGIA
+44 
-58 ECNMIGIA
+58 
-66 AGLAATG
+66 
-73 KVPFASSFAMFAA
+73 
-86 GRAFEQVRN
+86 
-95 SVGYPHLNVKIGATH
+95 
-110 AGISVGEDGAT
+110 
-121 HQCNEDIALMRTI
+121 
-134 PGMVILN
+134 
-141 PSDDIEAKAAVKAA
+141 EAK
-155 YEHEGPVYMRFGR
+155 
-168 LAVPIINDRPDYK
+168 
-181 FEIGKGVTL
+181 
-190 REGKDVAI
+190 
-198 IATGLC
+198 
-204 VSESLAAA
+204 
-212 EKLAADQIRDLR
+212 KLAADQIRDLR

-266 AIISAGRQE
+266 AIINAGKQE
-275 NGGFTDYVFPRE
+275 DGGFTDYVFPRE
-287 GETEPSPKRAY
+287 GETESSPKRAY

-319 EDVLGVKN
+319 DDVLDVKN

-339 IIGIAVVMEVILIL
+339 IIGIAVVMEVILIS
-353 VLTLITASIVK
+353 VLTLITISIVK
-364 PLKKSLTHINEIA
+364 PLKKSLAHIEEIA

-406 RSEMKE
+406 RSEMNE

-461 SSEEMNA
+461 SSEEINA

-521 SLTKALED
+521 SLTKALDD

-595 TGNVTAAV
+595 TVNVTAAV

>member
-1 MSEVTKIATRVSYGN
+1 MNNIKVRTKLIIVMLIALVALALCSIVSNTSLSGLGDN
-16 ALVELAKEH
+16 ALNIIENDMRSSYDEQIKSQVDNVISLC
-25 DDVYVLDADLAAA
+25 
-38 TQTAIF
+38 Q
-44 KKEFPERHIDCGIA
+44 GIYNQY
-58 ECNMIGIA
+58 E
-66 AGLAATG
+66 AGEYTL
-73 KVPFASSFAMFAA
+73 
-86 GRAFEQVRN
+86 E
-95 SVGYPHLNVKIGATH
+95 
-110 AGISVGEDGAT
+110 
-121 HQCNEDIALMRTI
+121 
-134 PGMVILN
+134 
-141 PSDDIEAKAAVKAA
+141 EAK
-155 YEHEGPVYMRFGR
+155 
-168 LAVPIINDRPDYK
+168 
-181 FEIGKGVTL
+181 
-190 REGKDVAI
+190 
-198 IATGLC
+198 
-204 VSESLAAA
+204 
-212 EKLAADQIRDLR
+212 KLAADQIRDLR

-255 AVDTNGFAYMQ
+255 AVDTNGFAYIQ
-266 AIISAGRQE
+266 AIISAGKQE
-275 NGGFTDYVFPRE
+275 DGGFTDYVFPRE
-287 GETEPSPKRAY
+287 GETESSPKRAY
-298 SKAFEPFG
+298 SKAFEPFE

-319 EDVLGVKN
+319 DEVLAVKT
-327 EFSSYESNSRMA
+327 EFNSYASNSRMMV
-339 IIGIAVVMEVILIL
+339 IGIAVVMEVILIL
-353 VLTLITASIVK
+353 VLTMITVSVVK
-364 PLKKSLTHINEIA
+364 PLKRSLTHINEMA

-385 EQDLLKRKDDFGQ
+385 EQNLLKRKDDFGQ
-398 LADSLEKM
+398 LAGSLEKM
-406 RSEMKE
+406 RAEMNE

-485 DGANEADE
+485 DGATEADS
-493 IRERAVKIKK
+493 IRDRAVKIKK
-503 DTDENDRRTRS
+503 DTDANDRRTRS
-514 IHEEINE
+514 IHEEINV
-521 SLTKALED
+521 SLTKALDD

-571 AVVADEIRVLAEQSK
+571 AVVADNIRVLAEQSK
-586 AAVAHIQEV
+586 DAVSHIQEV
-595 TGNVTAAV
+595 TENVTAAV
-603 ENLANDAE
+603 DNLAKDAE

-696 AIKQKAETTYHSA
+696 AIKQKAETTYRSA

>member
-1 MSEVTKIATRVSYGN
+1 MNNIKVRTKLVIVMVISLIALALCAVISNTSLSGLGNN
-16 ALVELAKEH
+16 ALDIIENDMRSSYDEQIKAQVDNVISLCQSIYNRYEKGE
-25 DDVYVLDADLAAA
+25 YTLD
-38 TQTAIF
+38 
-44 KKEFPERHIDCGIA
+44 E
-58 ECNMIGIA
+58 
-66 AGLAATG
+66 
-73 KVPFASSFAMFAA
+73 
-86 GRAFEQVRN
+86 
-95 SVGYPHLNVKIGATH
+95 
-110 AGISVGEDGAT
+110 
-121 HQCNEDIALMRTI
+121 
-134 PGMVILN
+134 
-141 PSDDIEAKAAVKAA
+141 
-155 YEHEGPVYMRFGR
+155 
-168 LAVPIINDRPDYK
+168 
-181 FEIGKGVTL
+181 
-190 REGKDVAI
+190 
-198 IATGLC
+198 
-204 VSESLAAA
+204 A

-319 EDVLGVKN
+319 DDVLDVKN
-327 EFSSYESNSRMA
+327 EFSSYESNRRMA

-353 VLTLITASIVK
+353 VLTLITVSIVK
-364 PLKKSLTHINEIA
+364 PLKKSLTHIDEIA

-406 RSEMKE
+406 RSEMNN

-423 ITGMVQEIDTSLQ
+423 ITGMVQEIDTSIR

-461 SSEEMNA
+461 SSEEINA